1 MFPAGAAGWGLLIL
15 RVCAAGML
23 VRNSIIDPTVPIP
36 TWQIAVV
43 ITLVIAFCLGAL
55 TPVSCCVSAVMQ
67 IFLVLHAHESNP
79 YHIAFTLCVTIAL
92 FFLGPGAFSLDSR
105 LFGRRLIVHSN
116 SK

>member
-1 MFPAGAAGWGLLIL
+1 MFPAGAAGCGLLIL

-23 VRNSIIDPTVPIP
+23 VRNSIADATVPIP
-36 TWQIAVV
+36 TWQIAGV
-43 ITLVIAFCLGAL
+43 IILVIAFCLGAF

-67 IFLVLHAHESNP
+67 IFLVLHAHDPNP
-79 YHIAFTLCVTIAL
+79 YHIAFTLCVTAAL

-105 LFGRRLIVHSN
+105 LFGRRVIVHSD

>member
-1 MFPAGAAGWGLLIL
+1 MFPAGAAGCGLLIL

-23 VRNSIIDPTVPIP
+23 VRNSIVDVTVPIP
-36 TWQIAVV
+36 TWHIAVV
-43 ITLVIAFCLGAL
+43 IILVIAFCLGAF

-67 IFLVLHAHESNP
+67 IFLVLHVHESNP
-79 YHIAFTLCVTIAL
+79 CHIAFTFCVTAAL

-105 LFGRRLIVHSN
+105 LFGRRVIVHSD

>member
-36 TWQIAVV
+36 AWQIAVV
-43 ITLVIAFCLGAL
+43 ITLVIAFCLGAFTPL
-55 TPVSCCVSAVMQ
+55 TCCVSVVMQ
-67 IFLVLHAHESNP
+67 ILLVLHARESNP
-79 YHIAFTLCVTIAL
+79 YHIAFSLCVTAAVFL
-92 FFLGPGAFSLDSR
+92 LGPGAFSLDSR
-105 LFGRRLIVHSN
+105 LFGRRLIVHTD